1 MGSTLMSVLRWDGPG
16 MFFSRTVSHLRCL
29 HDTRSEGE
37 EPKAELVNAGV
48 EGEARDHATD
58 AILPGNSAQ
67 TSPGSGSFG
76 RYNKYV
82 ERMILIIA

>member
-1 MGSTLMSVLRWDGPG
+1 M
-16 MFFSRTVSHLRCL
+16 RCL

-37 EPKAELVNAGV
+37 EPKAELINAGV
-48 EGEARDHATD
+48 EGEARDDATD

-67 TSPGSGSFG
+67 TGPGSGSFD

-82 ERMILIIA
+82 DRMILIMALLVDTSVKHSDPIGLLNV